1 MRHQVRDLLLQV
13 CVSAADSMGFFG
25 ESFRPETT
33 QAPLC
38 SLRQR
43 WLFVPRRQD
52 GEYISRI
59 LMK

>member
-1 MRHQVRDLLLQV
+1 MSGDDKITL
-13 CVSAADSMGFFG
+13 GFFG

-59 LMK
+59 LGRGRMK